1 MNESVRL
8 PSVLSVGF
16 SRIGYEVR
24 NYFKTPDSMIF
35 NFAFPLLMLSI
46 FTLAFGNLE
55 IEIPGVRTVYSA
67 DFYLPA
73 MLALGVFISGAQNLG
88 VDIAIE
94 RNDGTLKRL
103 AGSPISPVSYFIGKF
118 GQVIITGSIQAV
130 LILALAGIVFGA
142 VLPDSL
148 DNWLIF
154 GWVFI
159 LGLIASAVIGI
170 GISALPRSAKSATSV
185 VLPPVLILQFMSG
198 VYLDFNDLP
207 EWLQGFASFFP
218 LKWIAQG
225 MRAAF
230 LPDEFKANEVG
241 GEWFLD
247 QTATVL
253 GIWLIVGVVI
263 ALATFRW
270 IKR

>member
-1 MNESVRL
+1 MNQSSKL
-8 PSVLSVGF
+8 PSTLKVGF
-16 SRIGYEVR
+16 SRIIYEVK

-46 FTLAFGNLE
+46 FTLAFGSLE

-88 VDIAIE
+88 IDIAIE

-103 AGSPISPVSYFIGKF
+103 AGSPISPTSYFIGKF
-118 GQVIITGSIQAV
+118 GQVLITGTVQAV
-130 LILALAGIVFGA
+130 LILLLASLVFGA
-142 VLPDSL
+142 VLPDKL
-148 DNWLIF
+148 ENWLTF
-154 GWVFI
+154 LWVFT
-159 LGLIASAVIGI
+159 LGLISSAVLGI

-185 VLPPVLILQFMSG
+185 VLPPILILQFMSG

-225 MRAAF
+225 MRSVF

-247 QTATVL
+247 QTAIVL
-253 GIWLIVGVVI
+253 GIWLILGVLI
-263 ALATFRW
+263 AVTTFRW
-270 IKR
+270 LKR

>member
-1 MNESVRL
+1 MTKSANL
-8 PSVLSVGF
+8 PSIATIGF
-16 SRIGYEVR
+16 KRIGYELK

-35 NFAFPLLMLSI
+35 NFVFPLLMLAI

-55 IEIPGVRTVYSA
+55 IAIPGVRTVYAA

-103 AGSPISPVSYFIGKF
+103 AGSPMSPVSYFIGKF
-118 GQVIITGSIQAV
+118 GQVIVTGSIQAA
-130 LILALAGIVFGA
+130 LILFLASVVFGA
-142 VLPDSL
+142 VLPTEMSK
-148 DNWLIF
+148 WLTF
-154 GWVFI
+154 AWVFI
-159 LGLIASAVIGI
+159 FGLISSAVIGI
-170 GISALPRSAKSATSV
+170 GISALPKSAKSATSV
-185 VLPPVLILQFMSG
+185 VLPPVLVLQFISG

-207 EWLQGFASFFP
+207 DWLQSIASFFP

-225 MRAAF
+225 MRSAF

-241 GEWFLD
+241 GDWFLD
-247 QTATVL
+247 QTILAL
-253 GIWLIVGVVI
+253 AIWLVVGTI
-263 ALATFRW
+263 LAVLTFRW